1 MDERTQYGGQAVV
14 EGVMMRSPRFFAVAC
29 RRLSTQEIVVALEPI
44 EKHLRAFQWL
54 NKPFLRGSLALVD
67 AMALGIKAL
76 TYAANVQA
84 TDTGPNPPTPF
95 PVKEGGAGK
104 DGERGAGAG
113 SGSGAMIVSSPF
125 PNREGSALAPGVG
138 LPGEAAAASA
148 TALVMGE
155 GVAEK
160 RKSSDGTING
170 IAIGVTTVI
179 SLALGFGLFWTLPAL
194 LTDKFLPSHGRL
206 VSNLTEGAVRLA
218 IFFLYITAIS
228 QMKHIQRVFQYHGA
242 EHKAINTLE
251 AGLPMTL
258 ENAVQASRIHPR
270 CGTNFI
276 FIVLITSIVVFS
288 VVPRHAFSEGILPVL
303 TTVGLRLLLLPFVAG
318 IAYEILKWAG
328 ANRDKAWAQALIAP
342 GLWTQYLTTRVPDE
356 SQIAVA
362 IAALDAVWASEHSG
376 VRLCPVDGECQE
388 EGEIAAVV
396 A

>member
-1 MDERTQYGGQAVV
+1 MPDERTQYGGQAVV

-44 EKHLRAFQWL
+44 EKHLRAVQWL
-54 NKPFLRGSLALVD
+54 NKPFLRGSLALID

-84 TDTGPNPPTPF
+84 SDTEPNPRPLPRAGRGESDNAERHDPF
-95 PVKEGGAGK
+95 PSDSPLPLVGEGP
-104 DGERGAGAG
+104 GAGAA
-113 SGSGAMIVSSPF
+113 SAV
-125 PNREGSALAPGVG
+125 ALA
-138 LPGEAAAASA
+138 
-148 TALVMGE
+148 MGE
-155 GVAEK
+155 GALVSPDSAA
-160 RKSSDGTING
+160 KSGTING
-170 IAIGVTTVI
+170 IAIGLTTVV

-206 VSNLTEGAVRLA
+206 LSNLTEGAIRLSF
-218 IFFLYITAIS
+218 FFLYIVLIS

-251 AGLPMTL
+251 AGLPMTV

-288 VVPRHAFSEGILPVL
+288 VVPRHAFSEGLGPVL
-303 TTVGLRLLLLPFVAG
+303 TTVGLRLLLLPVVAG
-318 IAYEILKWAG
+318 IAFEILKWAG
-328 ANRDKAWAQALIAP
+328 SNRDKAWAQALIAP

-356 SQIAVA
+356 SQIEVA
-362 IAALDAVWASEHSG
+362 IAALDAVWAREHNG
-376 VRLCPVDGECQE
+376 TRLCPAASADE
-388 EGEIAAVV
+388 EPVV

>member
-84 TDTGPNPPTPF
+84 TDTGTP
-95 PVKEGGAGK
+95 EDRAAGVA
-104 DGERGAGAG
+104 AGA
-113 SGSGAMIVSSPF
+113 V
-125 PNREGSALAPGVG
+125 NLA
-138 LPGEAAAASA
+138 
-148 TALVMGE
+148 MGE

-160 RKSSDGTING
+160 QKSSDGTING
-170 IAIGVTTVI
+170 IAIGITTVL
-179 SLALGFGLFWTLPAL
+179 SLVIGYAGFWVVPAL
-194 LTDKFLPSHGRL
+194 LTDRFLPGHGQL
-206 VSNLTEGAVRLA
+206 LSNLIEGAIRLSF
-218 IFFLYITAIS
+218 FFLYITAIS
-228 QMKHIQRVFQYHGA
+228 QGKNIQRVFQYHGA

-251 AGLPMTL
+251 AGLPMTVG
-258 ENAVQASRIHPR
+258 NALQASRIHPR

-318 IAYEILKWAG
+318 IAFEILKWAG

-362 IAALDAVWASEHSG
+362 IAALDAVWAREHSG
-376 VRLCPVDGECQE
+376 VRLCPVDVEGQT
-388 EGEIAAVV
+388 EGEIAAL

>member
-1 MDERTQYGGQAVV
+1 MPDERTQYGGQAVV

-84 TDTGPNPPTPF
+84 TD
-95 PVKEGGAGK
+95 V
-104 DGERGAGAG
+104 GEDKA
-113 SGSGAMIVSSPF
+113 
-125 PNREGSALAPGVG
+125 E
-138 LPGEAAAASA
+138 EAAAGAA
-148 TALVMGE
+148 ALAMGE

-160 RKSSDGTING
+160 QKSSDGTING
-170 IAIGVTTVI
+170 IAIGITTVI
-179 SLALGFGLFWTLPAL
+179 SLAFGFGLFWTLPAL
-194 LTDKFLPSHGRL
+194 LTDKFLPVHGRL

-258 ENAVQASRIHPR
+258 ENAAQASRIHPR

-288 VVPRHAFSEGILPVL
+288 AVPRHSFSEGIGPVL
-303 TTVGLRLLLLPFVAG
+303 ETVGLRLLLLPFVAG
-318 IAYEILKWAG
+318 IAFEILKWAG
-328 ANRDKAWAQALIAP
+328 SNRDKAWAQALIAP

-362 IAALDAVWASEHSG
+362 IAALDAVWAQEHAG
-376 VRLCPVDGECQE
+376 VRLSPAEAQDE
-388 EGEIAAVV
+388 EGEIAAL